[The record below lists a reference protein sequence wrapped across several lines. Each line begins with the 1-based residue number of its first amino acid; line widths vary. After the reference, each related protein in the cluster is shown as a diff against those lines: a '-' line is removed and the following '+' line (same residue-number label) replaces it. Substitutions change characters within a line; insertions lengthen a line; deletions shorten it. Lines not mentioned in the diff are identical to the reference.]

1 MIPSNV
7 PVGLTDFGKVCRMHC
22 FTGCV
27 HIPSLIQR
35 VIHEMNRLG
44 MMVDISHV
52 NYNTMLDALDT
63 SIAPGE
69 HMFVVQSYVCTYMY
83 IHFRQLYSAI
93 LLLMNFVTFQEMF
106 LMMCYTKWYAK
117 TCTHTNSHDCT
128 MLIQM
133 YVARLG
139 TGGRN
144 CYGKFFPILCKLF

>member
-1 MIPSNV
+1 
-7 PVGLTDFGKVCRMHC
+7 MHC

-27 HIPSLIQR
+27 HISSLIQR

-63 SIAPGE
+63 SIAPGK
-69 HMFVVQSYVCTYMY
+69 HMFVVQSYVRTYMY

-117 TCTHTNSHDCT
+117 TCTHTNPHDYT
-128 MLIQM
+128 MLIHICM
-133 YVARLG
+133 FHV
-139 TGGRN
+139 
-144 CYGKFFPILCKLF
+144 